1 MDISLMSSVA
11 IAIDEINT
19 LSLSC
24 WEPLAGMKTACGEL
38 SLNERDRSLTLCED
52 VLQRL
57 GKERGLYLG
66 GKGEHCRFLC
76 CFFFVCLVGIFLF

>member
-38 SLNERDRSLTLCED
+38 SLNERDRSLTLCE
-52 VLQRL
+52 RCAPKAGE
-57 GKERGLYLG
+57 GKGLIFG
-66 GKGEHCRFLC
+66 GKRGALMREDHPL
-76 CFFFVCLVGIFLF
+76 